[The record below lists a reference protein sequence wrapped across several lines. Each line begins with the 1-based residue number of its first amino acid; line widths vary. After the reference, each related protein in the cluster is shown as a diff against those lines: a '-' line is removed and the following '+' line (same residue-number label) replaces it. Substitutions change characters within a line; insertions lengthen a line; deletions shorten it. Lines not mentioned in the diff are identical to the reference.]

1 MNRNQFLRL
10 LDYVRHYWYL
20 LPFVLVS
27 MIAATLLDLVAP
39 WITGVVL
46 IDRVIIARDASL
58 LPWVVLGLLGA
69 VILRQVFEFAHRYFL
84 ALLTQRTIHRL
95 RCDLYQHIEGLPVS
109 FFAGT
114 PVGDMVSRQVSDA
127 DAIEEGLKAF
137 VTEAGVHLVMV
148 FGVLGLLSL

>member
-1 MNRNQFLRL
+1 MRMNRNQFLRL
-10 LDYVRHYWYL
+10 LSYVRHYWYL

-39 WITGVVL
+39 WITGVIL
-46 IDRVIIARDASL
+46 IDRVIIAHDASL

-95 RCDLYQHIEGLPVS
+95 RFDLYQHIEGLPVS
-109 FFAGT
+109 FLAGT
-114 PVGDMVSRQVSDA
+114 PVCDMVPRTVTCA
-127 DAIEEGLKAF
+127 DAIG
-137 VTEAGVHLVMV
+137 
-148 FGVLGLLSL
+148 